1 MLANSFCEVEQ
12 DVDLAMLEDAEK
24 SYLEEDLH
32 YPKYKQ
38 HTQEL
43 IDKLTN
49 LHAKIEDKKQVIVK
63 HTLIPVDIM
72 HGSAETTMLL
82 REI

>member
-1 MLANSFCEVEQ
+1 
-12 DVDLAMLEDAEK
+12 MLEDAEK

-38 HTQEL
+38 HSKEL
-43 IDKLTN
+43 IDNLTN
-49 LHAKIEDKKQVIVK
+49 SHAKTEDKKQVIVK
-63 HTLIPVDIM
+63 QTQIPIDIM